1 MSDEYQIEI
10 PPSFYDLHTDARHR
24 LTVPMALVRERYE
37 VCEDLAN
44 HMVEHCLG
52 VHRDIGVAEDE
63 VLVRCWRGLMTPE
76 SGLSADEAG
85 WVVTRLAELLGWAAI
100 GLGPLVG
107 DVGGSG
113 DGPAML

>member
-10 PPSFYDLHTDARHR
+10 PPSFYDLHTDVRHR

-44 HMVEHCLG
+44 HMVDHCQS

-63 VLVRCWRGLMTPE
+63 VLVRCHRGLASPE
-76 SGLSADEAG
+76 SGVSPDEAG
-85 WVVTRLAELLGWAAI
+85 WVVTRLAELLGWAPIVLAE
-100 GLGPLVG
+100 PPP
-107 DVGGSG
+107 G
-113 DGPAML
+113 DGPATP